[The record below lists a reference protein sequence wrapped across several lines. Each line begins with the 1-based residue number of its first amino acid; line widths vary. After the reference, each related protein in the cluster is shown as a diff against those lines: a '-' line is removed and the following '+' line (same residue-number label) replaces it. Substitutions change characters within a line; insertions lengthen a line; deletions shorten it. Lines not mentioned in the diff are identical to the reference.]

1 MLIDTKTGKSN
12 CHQFKLPGIPFS
24 KDSTKEMGVAIRR
37 MAAKILLDLYNVSWK
52 VSFTFI

>member
-37 MAAKILLDLYNVSWK
+37 VAAKILLDLYNVGWK